1 MAGPCNATFERL
13 ARDLGGNLSCTSGN
27 AFVDVR
33 APWHLTNWTL
43 PVIEVLMVGGA
54 IYALVHAVRRWRAGD
69 PTTLSLAIASLVFL
83 AVIEPPI
90 YFPDQIRIPGQSD
103 IVFAHNAFTVEFLW
117 DRLPLYI
124 VALYPAMIVLAYEI
138 VRCLGVFRR
147 RGAIAGAVCVGFVY
161 HCFYEVFDHLGPQ
174 LRWWTWNTAAD
185 ASHPTIASVPM
196 SSIVVFA
203 TVAPAA
209 LAGVVYWLVGRPVD
223 RGDPVTGGR
232 LLGKS
237 ILAGFLM
244 LVATA
249 LGGLPWRIFNT
260 SNPNQPSQIVAMSLV
275 VAVFI
280 VAGAVLLVAAWNRAR
295 GEPVG
300 IDTSTR
306 HYVARHGLIYLATF
320 AVLWATALPAY
331 LDAVHGVTGTGTRT
345 GSLVYA
351 SLCFAG
357 ALGSVLLAI
366 TPKPTDGPVDHHA
379 PVEVATID
387 PTDARSEMG
396 RA

>member
-1 MAGPCNATFERL
+1 MSGPCNATFERL
-13 ARDLGGNLSCTSGN
+13 AGDLGGNLSCTSGN
-27 AFVDVR
+27 ALLRVR

-43 PVIEVLMVGGA
+43 PVIEALMVGGA
-54 IYALVHAVRRWRAGD
+54 IYAIVHAVRRWRAGD
-69 PTTLSLAIASLVFL
+69 PTTLSLCIASLVFL

-103 IVFAHNAFTVEFLW
+103 IVFAHNAFSVEFLW

-138 VRCLGVFRR
+138 VRCLGVFQR

-174 LRWWTWNTAAD
+174 LRWWTWNAAAD
-185 ASHPTIASVPM
+185 ASHPAVASVPM

-223 RGDPVTGGR
+223 RGDHVTGGR
-232 LLGKS
+232 VLGRS
-237 ILAGFLM
+237 VLAGILM
-244 LVATA
+244 LLATA

-260 SNPNQPSQIVAMSLV
+260 ADPNEPAQIIAMS
-275 VAVFI
+275 I
-280 VAGAVLLVAAWNRAR
+280 VIAAFVIAGMVLLLSSWQRAR
-295 GEPVG
+295 AESVD
-300 IDTSTR
+300 IDAGTR
-306 HYVARHGLIYLATF
+306 HYVQRHSLVYLVTF

-331 LDAVHGVTGTGTRT
+331 VGAARGITSTGTPT
-345 GSLVYA
+345 GNLLYA
-351 SLCFAG
+351 ALCFAG
-357 ALGSVLLAI
+357 AVASVLLA
-366 TPKPTDGPVDHHA
+366 TTASRAGGPTETAG
-379 PVEVATID
+379 ID
-387 PTDARSEMG
+387 ALV

>member
-1 MAGPCNATFERL
+1 MSGPCNATFERL
-13 ARDLGGNLSCTSGN
+13 AHDLGGTLSCTSGN
-27 AFVDVR
+27 AFLTVR

-43 PVIEVLMVGGA
+43 PVIEALMVGGA
-54 IYALVHAVRRWRAGD
+54 IYALVHAARRWKAGD

-83 AVIEPPI
+83 IVIEPPI

-103 IVFAHNAFTVEFLW
+103 IVFAHNAFSVEFLW

-138 VRCLGVFRR
+138 VRCLGVFQR
-147 RGAIAGAVCVGFVY
+147 RGAVAGGVCVGFVY

-174 LRWWTWNTAAD
+174 LRWWTWNSAAD
-185 ASHPTIASVPM
+185 ASHPTVASVPM

-223 RGDPVTGGR
+223 HGDHVSGGR
-232 LLGKS
+232 VLGRS
-237 ILAGFLM
+237 VVAGVLM
-244 LVATA
+244 LLATA

-260 SNPNQPSQIVAMSLV
+260 ADPNEPAQIIAMSLV
-275 VAVFI
+275 VAVF
-280 VAGAVLLVAAWNRAR
+280 VMTGAVLLIASWRRAR
-295 GEPVG
+295 SEPVD

-306 HYVARHGLIYLATF
+306 LYVLRHGLVYLVTF

-331 LDAVHGVTGTGTRT
+331 LDAVNGVTRSGTPI
-345 GSLVYA
+345 GSLPYA
-351 SLCFAG
+351 GLCFAG
-357 ALGSVLLAI
+357 AVGSVVLAA
-366 TPKPTDGPVDHHA
+366 TSNPTGATARGDARP
-379 PVEVATID
+379 EVAVTGS
-387 PTDARSEMG
+387 TDLR
-396 RA
+396 